1 MSECYREIKIY
12 GHPRTAPIKIIG
24 KTIRRFLIIYES
36 SSNIQLTKPYPSQSD
51 TATLIHFAL
60 ATASK

>member
-1 MSECYREIKIY
+1 MSECYREIKMY

-36 SSNIQLTKPYPSQSD
+36 SNTKLTKPYPSQLD